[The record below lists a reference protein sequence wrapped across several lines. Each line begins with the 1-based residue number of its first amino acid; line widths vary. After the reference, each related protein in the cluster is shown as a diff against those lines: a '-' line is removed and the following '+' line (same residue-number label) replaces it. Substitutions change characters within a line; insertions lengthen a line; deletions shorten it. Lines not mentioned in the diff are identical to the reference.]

1 MLARRFKDALVT
13 NHRFELMTFDLFFV
27 FKDGSTD
34 PDALNRHSSLRF
46 LPDTLAARDTIC
58 ARWVYPRSQSI
69 LDGRRIS

>member
-46 LPDTLAARDTIC
+46 LPDTLAARVPSVH
-58 ARWVYPRSQSI
+58 AGSI
-69 LDGRRIS
+69 PAASLF